1 MDPASRILGDAHG
14 TQAFTT
20 EEMATLMAL
29 FATLVGSVALTA
41 ILIGAKTI
49 VQSSI
54 QKGKV
59 SHEVVAS
66 RQFVLSNAITP
77 LPAWMVPVGYD
88 TSMEEALE
96 KAVNSTRISNASRR
110 LRKSDSCA
118 TVNFSP
124 NSAGDSYI
132 PNSTIVEISPGRGK
146 VVYTTRYPDIMRKL
160 TVLDI
165 SVYTHVVY
173 RDSLCGT
180 FNANFNLI
188 DTTKAGLTSSP
199 KTVSTKCLL
208 ASGEVVS
215 LSTTVI
221 RFTVPS
227 REMSSSVAT
236 SIFGDQNE
244 LVSGLQ
250 DSVNNN
256 TLTDL
261 PADDVQVQRT
271 VMEVKISG
279 NEITTLICVRSRHD
293 VTEVP
298 HIICGYT
305 ITSSLILKAQPM
317 DPDISGLLTNK
328 GLNPAIT
335 NTTIIMALHHLPSI
349 SPGKPPVFS
358 IPKVLNASWAASD
371 YLASLGQS
379 FVVDWDESM
388 LYIAFDSID
397 ILKGYE
403 LPGWLFYAMIGVMVL
418 CLFFWAAT
426 KFWVDDLYQQSLYF
440 AVSKELIDGEA
451 DAPRLHRFS
460 PAELEFEDRP
470 PVLCEGE
477 AQASSRELP
486 VIKAIKALREAPLI
500 CTKPRYFVRAEPE
513 LTPWGPGAACGNR

>member
-1 MDPASRILGDAHG
+1 
-14 TQAFTT
+14 
-20 EEMATLMAL
+20 MAL

-41 ILIGAKTI
+41 ILIGAKTF

-54 QKGKV
+54 QEGKV

-66 RQFVLSNAITP
+66 RQFVLSNAITS
-77 LPAWMVPVGYD
+77 LPAWTVPVGYD
-88 TSMEEALE
+88 TSIEEALE
-96 KAVNSTRISNASRR
+96 KAVNSTRSIGTRRGTPKRYRPQRSEYELACDRFNFMAVSNASRR

-188 DTTKAGLTSSP
+188 DATKAGLTSSP

-227 REMSSSVAT
+227 REMFSSVAT

-279 NEITTLICVRSRHD
+279 NEITTLICVGSRHN

-298 HIICGYT
+298 HITCGYT

-317 DPDISGLLTNK
+317 DPDISRLLTNK

-349 SPGKPPVFS
+349 SPGKPPVFPIS
-358 IPKVLNASWAASD
+358 KVLNASWAASD

-388 LYIAFDSID
+388 LFIAFDSID

-440 AVSKELIDGEA
+440 AVSKELIDCEA
-451 DAPRLHRFS
+451 DAPQLHRFS
-460 PAELEFEDRP
+460 PAKLEFENRCI
-470 PVLCEGE
+470 VL
-477 AQASSRELP
+477 
-486 VIKAIKALREAPLI
+486 
-500 CTKPRYFVRAEPE
+500 
-513 LTPWGPGAACGNR
+513 